1 MKIKEENKV
10 VALFLVIMISFWII
24 TNEVIDLNRDY
35 QYTQKVFEERI
46 NNKKDAPDA
55 VNQREEAS
63 KEGEVE
69 VEGLLS
75 DDNLV
80 IPIDTSTQQLG
91 EFSAYNSEVGQTDN
105 DPFTMANGKRVFD
118 GAIANNC
125 LAFGDKVKI
134 QGKIYTVSDRM
145 NKRYDCTHF
154 DIWFLEKQE
163 AINFGRRILEY
174 KVL

>member
-55 VNQREEAS
+55 VQAS
-63 KEGEVE
+63 TEGEVD
-69 VEGLLS
+69 VEGLLT

-105 DPFTMANGKRVFD
+105 DPFTMASGERVYD
-118 GAIANNC
+118 GAVANNC
-125 LAFGDKVKI
+125 LPFGTELMIEGKV
-134 QGKIYTVSDRM
+134 YYVEDRM
-145 NKRYDCTHF
+145 NKRYGCEHF
-154 DIWFLEKQE
+154 DIWMGNKIN